1 MISVTFR
8 EVAGSWCINIITM
21 KTTTSVAL
29 LSAIVGALLLP
40 VSVEAASTLIFAVGL
55 GAVLFGDYAQPARRA
70 LSPVL
75 ATAGRAEKFQLAA

>member
-1 MISVTFR
+1 MNTKS
-8 EVAGSWCINIITM
+8 
-21 KTTTSVAL
+21 TTSIAL

-40 VSVEAASTLIFAVGL
+40 LSLEAASTLIFAVGL
-55 GAVLFGDYAQPARRA
+55 GAVLIGDYTQPARRA